1 MQAIAAERLTKLS
14 PLDASDFSLD
24 PANAEHWARLLVEM
38 AKWESGWKPTK
49 IYTEAFHDAQG
60 RRVVSTGLFQI
71 SVESMRGIGCR
82 VTQAELLTP
91 ERNIQCA
98 VKAFAH
104 YVRRDQRIAGLGPG
118 QWRGGARY
126 WAVLRGANNYTRR
139 ALASIRL
146 AAARG

>member
-1 MQAIAAERLTKLS
+1 MQAIAVERLTELS

-38 AKWESGWKPTK
+38 AKWESGWKPAK

-82 VTQAELLTP
+82 VTQDELLTA
-91 ERNIQCA
+91 ERNIHCA
-98 VKAFAH
+98 VKAFAY
-104 YVRRDQRIAGLGPG
+104 YVRKDSRIAGLGPG

-126 WAVLRGANNYTRR
+126 WAVLRGANDYTRKALR
-139 ALASIRL
+139 AIK
-146 AAARG
+146 AANL